1 MITAVIEG
9 RWEVREGDSAELLRS
24 LPDNS
29 IDAMVCDPPAGIG
42 FMGRAWDKDKGGRD
56 QWIVWLSGIMAESL
70 RVVKPGGHALV
81 WALPR
86 TSHWTATA
94 VEDAGWEIRDVFHH
108 LFGSGFPKSLDI
120 SKEIDKSDASGI
132 RRDRA
137 LAFTAWI
144 RESGLSARAINE
156 RLGSFMGSHYLTD
169 REQPEVATAE
179 SFDRLRPLLPAV
191 PDWVEELVRERTVES
206 AAYKAREIVASV
218 RRMGVPPQP
227 MGWGPPPVARDGKRA
242 AGAQLA
248 GVGEEWNVTVPST
261 PEGAQWAGWGT
272 GIKPAVER
280 WIWATKP
287 IGALDYVA
295 ILDRSIG
302 QLEEDLWKRYA
313 GDAARGSGH
322 TPAPSSEEKES
333 TAPAHAP
340 TRHEGGPVAPTT
352 TGPGDATSL
361 EAGTSP
367 STPGSAPT
375 PLSIARSWRGTLAA
389 LSVQMSTYTTEMASN
404 LTIDLK
410 TLRSYL
416 SRITPDAMHRAEESP
431 GGSRSLVL
439 AVDALLH
446 ALRVRCDAIQA
457 LSALGPAT
465 ETADSSGAS
474 GDGSREGDND
484 PPMAPGS
491 SRAAEHWIL
500 ARKPIAEDTIAAN
513 VLAWGTGALNIDAS
527 RIPGTP
533 KPTGFDPAKHAH
545 EGYRMT
551 STGAETAITAT
562 TKSGRWPANVV
573 LSCCGEDPHVE
584 GCPVGALE
592 RQSEGS
598 SKFFYQAKP
607 SRAERDHG
615 LGHLPHRA
623 AVEMA
628 ARAEGSAGMQSP
640 SAGAGRKGGGKN
652 HHPTV
657 KSTGLMDHLIGL
669 VTPPGG
675 IVLDP
680 FCGSGST
687 GVAAV
692 AGGWR
697 FLGLEL
703 DPEYASIARAR
714 IAAAG
719 AQLRLFDPS
728 TEEADQ
734 DGR

>member
-9 RWEVREGDSAELLRS
+9 RWEVREGDSAELLRE

-56 QWIVWLSGIMAESL
+56 QWIAWLSGIMAESL

-144 RESGLSARAINE
+144 RDSGLSARAIND
-156 RLGSFMGSHYLTD
+156 RLGGYMGSHYLTD

-206 AAYKAREIVASV
+206 AAYKARAVVASV
-218 RRMGVPPQP
+218 RRTGVPPQP
-227 MGWGPPPVARDGKRA
+227 MGWGPPPVARLGKRA
-242 AGAQLA
+242 AGEQLA
-248 GVGEEWNVTVPST
+248 GTGEEWNVTVPST

-272 GIKPAVER
+272 GIKPAVEQ

-287 IGALDYVA
+287 LNAV
-295 ILDRSIG
+295 
-302 QLEEDLWKRYA
+302 
-313 GDAARGSGH
+313 
-322 TPAPSSEEKES
+322 
-333 TAPAHAP
+333 
-340 TRHEGGPVAPTT
+340 PTT
-352 TGPGDATSL
+352 EEGHS
-361 EAGTSP
+361 
-367 STPGSAPT
+367 
-375 PLSIARSWRGTLAA
+375 RG
-389 LSVQMSTYTTEMASN
+389 
-404 LTIDLK
+404 
-410 TLRSYL
+410 
-416 SRITPDAMHRAEESP
+416 
-431 GGSRSLVL
+431 
-439 AVDALLH
+439 
-446 ALRVRCDAIQA
+446 
-457 LSALGPAT
+457 
-465 ETADSSGAS
+465 
-474 GDGSREGDND
+474 
-484 PPMAPGS
+484 
-491 SRAAEHWIL
+491 AEHWIL

-527 RIPGTP
+527 RIAHNEPSRVLKAQENGHDFYRQAGRYKDVLEL
-533 KPTGFDPAKHAH
+533 KP
-545 EGYRMT
+545 E
-551 STGAETAITAT
+551 
-562 TKSGRWPANVV
+562 GRWPANVV

-623 AVEMA
+623 AGEMV

-692 AGGWR
+692 AGGWQ
-697 FLGLEL
+697 FLGMEL
-703 DPEYASIARAR
+703 DPEFVRISRGR